1 MTVEEAQIII
11 GNIPINPKVLDNCY
25 SITEYQ
31 EVKTMAIKALEQ
43 TRWILI
49 EERLP
54 EENQRVLIWCPER
67 ENIYCAIYKNK
78 QWWRYNGISLNKI
91 EFQVITAWM
100 PLPKPYMAEG
110 V

>member
-1 MTVEEAQIII
+1 MTKDE
-11 GNIPINPKVLDNCY
+11 
-25 SITEYQ
+25 
-31 EVKTMAIKALEQ
+31 AIKTLNREAWICCGEKWNEALDMGIEALAQ
-43 TRWILI
+43 TRWIPI

-54 EENQRVLIWCPER
+54 EENQRVLIWCPEQK
-67 ENIYCAIYKNK
+67 NIYCAVYKNK
-78 QWWRYNGISLNKI
+78 QWLGYNGIFLNKI